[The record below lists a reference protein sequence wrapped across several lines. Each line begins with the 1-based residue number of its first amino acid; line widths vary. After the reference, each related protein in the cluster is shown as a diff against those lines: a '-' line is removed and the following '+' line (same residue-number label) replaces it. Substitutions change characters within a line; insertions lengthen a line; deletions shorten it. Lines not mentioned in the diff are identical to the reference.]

1 MKQFFERENLIPRIV
16 TLIVACGLWLYVMS
30 EQNPVIERDFV
41 VKLQQRNV
49 AENMVVLNAPDN
61 IKVKVSG
68 QRSPSGRRNGKRSY
82 CLYRLRR
89 ARCGAA
95 VSAGACSVPG
105 RAGCRS
111 LSE

>member
-61 IKVKVSG
+61 IKVKVS
-68 QRSPSGRRNGKRSY
+68 
-82 CLYRLRR
+82 
-89 ARCGAA
+89 AA
-95 VSAGACSVPG
+95 FWAA
-105 RAGCRS
+105 
-111 LSE
+111 

>member
-30 EQNPVIERDFV
+30 EQNQVIERDFV

-68 QRSPSGRRNGKRSY
+68 QRSLLGGVTEKEVI
-82 CLYRLRR
+82 
-89 ARCGAA
+89 A
-95 VSAGACSVPG
+95 
-105 RAGCRS
+105 
-111 LSE
+111 

>member
-68 QRSPSGRRNGKRSY
+68 QRSLLGGVTEKKLLPISTATGATWDSSICRCMPSSRKGR
-82 CLYRLRR
+82 L
-89 ARCGAA
+89 
-95 VSAGACSVPG
+95 
-105 RAGCRS
+105 
-111 LSE
+111 

>member
-49 AENMVVLNAPDN
+49 AETWL
-61 IKVKVSG
+61 
-68 QRSPSGRRNGKRSY
+68 
-82 CLYRLRR
+82 CLMRPITLKLR
-89 ARCGAA
+89 
-95 VSAGACSVPG
+95 
-105 RAGCRS
+105 
-111 LSE
+111 